1 MQKRWLKDFE
11 FFINPATWN
20 AAQDMVQGGHVKSLR
35 EVEKHFWVCLVQ
47 DAESVFEV
55 EVMLTPHKIKAY
67 TCECWASSS
76 RRLMCAHVAATLLK
90 VRHFLQKSAEE
101 RIEKPERKNTTAAQF
116 SIPNILLQ
124 AEPEALAAFVQAYA
138 RTDRD
143 FSLALKTWY
152 AGRYP
157 GAENPYL
164 LVLDAAIPGGAAAR
178 TLRNPELRRLRR
190 TLDTLQTQL
199 DKAVLEA
206 HYRQAFHIVSAIMT
220 RIPPLLARLD
230 EQAALPLGQFTAYA
244 VGRLLEWPSVRLS
257 PELNA
262 ARRDALTDWYLKPG
276 YPQELGNGAIALLA
290 TYGVEADYYAQLREY
305 YDRYDGQ
312 SPILN
317 LFLGVL
323 AHRDMPE
330 AIVRVL
336 ENNPLPPGDLVNALR
351 SLQKIGYGA
360 AAAKAAD
367 HFRQKTTLGQGHRKE
382 LEDIMLSQAE
392 KDGDRAMITRMMQ
405 ERYLQHPS
413 PDLLAR
419 LKKAA
424 DPREWPQV
432 RQELADA
439 LHTANNRSALLQLL
453 SGENL
458 QEELARELSVETD
471 LELLHRYEERLLPEH
486 QQALRQRYG
495 LLFDEHLKDHFGRQ
509 ASIFVRNVIGSLL
522 QRRHTDLA
530 VDLVRDLIQRYPDRT
545 TLGEELAELFPKVQ
559 RKKLFGAPFETG

>member
-20 AAQDMVQGGHVKSLR
+20 VAQDLVQGGCVKSLR

-47 DAESVFEV
+47 DGESAYEV

-90 VRHFLQKSAEE
+90 VRHFLQKNAAE
-101 RIEKPERKNTTAAQF
+101 RVEKPEKKNSAAAKL
-116 SIPNILLQ
+116 SIQNILLQ
-124 AEPEALAAFVQAYA
+124 AEPEALAAFVQEYA

-143 FSLALKTWY
+143 FSLALKTWF

-157 GAENPYL
+157 GTENPYL
-164 LVLDAAIPGGAAAR
+164 LVLDAAIPGAAGAR

-190 TLDTLQTQL
+190 TLNALQAQL
-199 DKAVLEA
+199 DQAVQEA
-206 HYRQAFHIVSAIMT
+206 HYQQGFHIISAIMA
-220 RIPPLLARLD
+220 RIPPLLSRLD
-230 EQAALPLGQFTAYA
+230 EQAALPLGQFAEYA
-244 VGRLLEWPSVRLS
+244 VGRLLEWPSARLS

-276 YPQELGNGAIALLA
+276 FPQALTNGAIALLA
-290 TYGVEADYYAQLREY
+290 ACGLEADYYRQLREY
-305 YDRYDGQ
+305 FDRYDGQ
-312 SPILN
+312 TPMLN

-330 AIVRVL
+330 AVVRVL
-336 ENNPLPPGDLVNALR
+336 ENSPLPPGDLVNALR
-351 SLQKIGYGA
+351 SLQKNGYGA
-360 AAAKAAD
+360 AAAQAAD
-367 HFRQKTTLGQGHRKE
+367 HFRQKIPSGQGHRKE

-392 KDGDRAMITRMMQ
+392 KDGDRALVTRLMQ
-405 ERYLQHPS
+405 ERYLQQPS

-424 DPREWPQV
+424 DPREWPTV
-432 RQELADA
+432 RQELASA
-439 LHTANNRSALLQLL
+439 LHIANNRNALLQLL

-471 LELLHRYEERLLPEH
+471 LALLHRYEERLLPEH
-486 QQALRQRYG
+486 QPAMRQRYG

-545 TLGEELAELFPKVQ
+545 TLAEELAELFPKVQ
-559 RKKLFGAPFETG
+559 RKKLFGTHFEPG